1 MNFYQSLQL
10 DPFVLKQQMK
20 NATSSK
26 EKHFFIKAL
35 VVRDILLVAFAI
47 FFVSVITTF
56 FGEDTSSLAVV
67 LFCILLSIRF
77 VDFGYH
83 ITHSL
88 ISLAV
93 VFAVLFISPVLNQIV
108 SPIPG
113 FFINFISLLILFF
126 LTSSNP
132 QMGNASLYS
141 FSYIFLTGTS
151 NAKDI
156 YNLSNKGLLLV
167 LCYILFAVIFFI
179 KHKNKNENHSF
190 MQEMIGED
198 FFSKRN
204 LWLIYV
210 ALGVSMLFFIG
221 EYSSLNRFMWV
232 GFACSSLLSNYN
244 THDIKQ
250 RFYDRL
256 IGVVLGSVLFSVVL
270 QLTPPS
276 ATFILGPMGGLAL
289 GLCSSYRYKSLFN
302 CFGALALASGIYG
315 IHDAVIFRI
324 LNNLIGLIFGYVYYI
339 ISIKI
344 FSLLKTKHA
353 HN

>member
-10 DPFVLKQQMK
+10 DPLVLKQKMK
-20 NATSSK
+20 NAHSSK
-26 EKHFFIKAL
+26 EKHFFITAL

-56 FGEDTSSLAVV
+56 FGEDTSSLAIV

-83 ITHSL
+83 IIHSL

-93 VFAVLFISPVLNQIV
+93 VFVVLLVSPALNQVVSPV
-108 SPIPG
+108 SG
-113 FFINFISLLILFF
+113 FFLNFLSLLILFF

-132 QMGNASLYS
+132 QMGNTSLYS

-151 NAKDI
+151 KAEDI
-156 YNLSNKGLLLV
+156 YNLSNKGLLLI
-167 LCYILFAVIFFI
+167 LCYILFASIFFI
-179 KHKNKNENHSF
+179 KHKHKHEEHSF
-190 MQEMIGED
+190 MQEIIGEN

-210 ALGVSMLFFIG
+210 ALGVSLLFFIG
-221 EYSSLNRFMWV
+221 GYSSLNRFMWV

-244 THDIKQ
+244 THDIQQ

-270 QLTPPS
+270 QLIPPS
-276 ATFILGPMGGLAL
+276 ATFILGPIGGLAL

-302 CFGALALASGIYG
+302 CFGALALASSIYG
-315 IHDAVIFRI
+315 IQDAVIFRI
-324 LNNLIGLIFGYVYYI
+324 LNNLIGLTFGYVYYL
-339 ISIKI
+339 ISMKL
-344 FSLLKTKHA
+344 FSLVKIKHM